1 LSDHPEIAARREIIH
16 KIGVTNMPVE
26 KRIAGARLQ
35 PTFMMADVEIVA
47 TYELSKMNRV
57 ALENLI
63 HRIFGA
69 ARLDVEIQ
77 DRFGRPVRPK
87 EWFLVPLF
95 IIDEAVARIKDQS
108 ILDYQFDQKSMALVK
123 PTRAL

>member
-1 LSDHPEIAARREIIH
+1 
-16 KIGVTNMPVE
+16 
-26 KRIAGARLQ
+26 
-35 PTFMMADVEIVA
+35 MADVEVVA
-47 TYELSKMNRV
+47 TYELSRMNRV
-57 ALENLI
+57 VLENLI

-69 ARLDVEIQ
+69 ARLDIEIQ

-108 ILDYQFDQKSMALVK
+108 ILDYVFDPKTMALVK
-123 PTRAL
+123 ARQTL